1 MPPALHTAGMSTC
14 TPSAVQADI
23 ISVVK
28 KAEAEKAEK
37 AAEDLP
43 AACSVFPKD
52 VSTCGR
58 DGSVVAKMN
67 PT

>member
-1 MPPALHTAGMSTC
+1 MSAC

-37 AAEDLP
+37 AAEDLL
-43 AACSVFPKD
+43 AACSDVRQD

-58 DGSVVAKMN
+58 DGQFWLR
-67 PT
+67 

>member
-1 MPPALHTAGMSTC
+1 MVLPTRP
-14 TPSAVQADI
+14 VQADI

-52 VSTCGR
+52 VSTCDR
-58 DGSVVAKMN
+58 DGRLWLR
-67 PT
+67 